1 MIHPSAAQIVRNIE
15 ATLVAV
21 VEPAVQ
27 TTTARSALAT
37 IGHLLRHVAL
47 RIDQEGQ
54 LLADDI
60 AMQTALLR
68 DIAAYFATIGDDA
81 RADAIHGV
89 LADATDTD
97 LPYPSLAIMGD
108 RSAQLGGAIQD
119 VLILLQQQR
128 AARQGDPAYQ
138 AVRAAIRD
146 YLATQVLAEGALIH
160 PAFED
165 KGPRR

>member
-54 LLADDI
+54 ILTDDI

-68 DIAAYFATIGDDA
+68 DIAAYFATVGDVA
-81 RADAIHGV
+81 RADGIHGV
-89 LADATDTD
+89 LADMAD
-97 LPYPSLAIMGD
+97 LDMPYPSLAIMGD
-108 RSAQLGGAIQD
+108 RSAQLGDAIQD
-119 VLILLQQQR
+119 SLIFLQQQR
-128 AARQGDPAYQ
+128 ATRQPDPAYQ

>member
-15 ATLVAV
+15 ATLVDI

-47 RIDQEGQ
+47 RIEQEGQ
-54 LLADDI
+54 VLADDI
-60 AMQTALLR
+60 ALQTRLLH
-68 DIAAYFATIGDDA
+68 DIATYCETVGDTA
-81 RADAIHGV
+81 RADGIHAV
-89 LADATDTD
+89 LAKAAEPDSA
-97 LPYPSLAIMGD
+97 YPSLAIMGA
-108 RSAQLGGAIQD
+108 RTSLLGQAIQD
-119 VLILLQQQR
+119 MLIHLQTQR
-128 AARQGDPAYQ
+128 ETRQADPAYQ
-138 AVRAAIRD
+138 AARAAIRG
-146 YLATQVLAEGALIH
+146 YLAKQVLAEGALIH

>member
-47 RIDQEGQ
+47 RIEQEGQ

-68 DIAAYFATIGDDA
+68 DIAAYFATVGDVA
-81 RADAIHGV
+81 RADAIHAI
-89 LADATDTD
+89 LADAAD
-97 LPYPSLAIMGD
+97 LDMPYPSLAIMGT
-108 RSAQLGGAIQD
+108 RNSRLGQAIEES
-119 VLILLQQQR
+119 LILLQQQR
-128 AARQGDPAYQ
+128 ATRQADPAYQ

-146 YLATQVLAEGALIH
+146 YLAAQVVAEGALIH